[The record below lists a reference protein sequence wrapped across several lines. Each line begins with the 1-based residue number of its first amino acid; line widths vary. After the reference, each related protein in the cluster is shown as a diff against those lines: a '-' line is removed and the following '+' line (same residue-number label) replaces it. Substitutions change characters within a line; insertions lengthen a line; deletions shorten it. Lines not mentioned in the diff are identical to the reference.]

1 MIAAAAYET
10 VLYDVADRIC
20 TITLNRPEKLNAWT
34 RQMHFDL
41 KDAMQKAGAD
51 PEVRAII
58 LTGAGRGFCAGADM
72 GGLQAIGSG
81 SASAPVDR
89 STDTAVDLR
98 DASTLAEFRMP
109 YSYFPAIPKF
119 IIAAING
126 PAAGLG
132 FVIPL
137 YADLRF
143 AAESAVF
150 TTAFAQRGLIAEH
163 GVSWLLPRIVGL
175 PAALDLLCSARKFRA
190 PEALTL
196 GLVSRVIAD
205 DKLMAETRAYA
216 RLMADTVSPRS
227 VAVMKRQLWEA
238 EFQTLAEATVQAN
251 HEMALSFRTADFKEG
266 VAHFLEK
273 RAARFTG
280 R

>member
-1 MIAAAAYET
+1 MAYET
-10 VLYDVADRIC
+10 ILYDVADCIC

-34 RQMHFDL
+34 GQMHLDL
-41 KDAMQKAGAD
+41 KDAMHKAGAD
-51 PEVRAII
+51 ADVRVII

-72 GGLQAIGSG
+72 GGLQAIGAG
-81 SASAPVDR
+81 ARADR
-89 STDTAVDLR
+89 SSTVTANLPG
-98 DASTLAEFRMP
+98 ASTLAEFRMN

-163 GVSWLLPRIVGL
+163 GVSWLLPRLVGL
-175 PAALDLLCSARKFRA
+175 PAAMDLLCSARKFRA
-190 PEALTL
+190 PEALAL
-196 GLVSRVIAD
+196 GLVSRVIPD

-227 VAVMKRQLWEA
+227 VAVMKRQIWEA
-238 EFQTLAEATVQAN
+238 EFQTLAEATTQAN
-251 HEMALSFRTADFKEG
+251 YEMELSFQTADFKEG